1 MIIGQGVFEAGG
13 GGGGRV
19 LAWALVDWCECGG
32 RGSNGGW
39 VPNGDP
45 FRRNR
50 RRPYPRCIRWLGPDP
65 APGPSVSVTC
75 ATPAVGPEGL
85 LPVLGC
91 FGGVIWSGPGEGRP
105 TPPGERRF
113 LHLLPL
119 WSPEEARLHG
129 QGRYVQKCTHW
140 RKWQKWPLIAKF

>member
-1 MIIGQGVFEAGG
+1 MIIGQGVFEA

-113 LHLLPL
+113 LHLC
-119 WSPEEARLHG
+119 RC
-129 QGRYVQKCTHW
+129 GRRRGPGCMGKGDMSRNVRIGENGRNGH
-140 RKWQKWPLIAKF
+140 